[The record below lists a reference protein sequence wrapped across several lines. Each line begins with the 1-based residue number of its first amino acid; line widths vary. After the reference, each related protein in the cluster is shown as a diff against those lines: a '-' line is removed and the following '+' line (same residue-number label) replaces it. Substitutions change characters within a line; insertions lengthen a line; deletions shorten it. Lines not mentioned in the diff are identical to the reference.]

1 MKKSTQIT
9 TAEHSLLCN
18 QTYLELLKNQMSPTD
33 YVVCINSHSQLA
45 NDRLYQYY
53 LVGKI
58 SLDEFNESKSIVVKI
73 HNAYLK
79 KGNIYA

>member
-1 MKKSTQIT
+1 MKRSTQIT